1 MNSLRCRK
9 IQSSNM
15 FSQSQLG
22 EKRNYPSCQ
31 GLIEGQVRID
41 DQVIVWKNQAS
52 DDDYD
57 NLLSWCQA
65 VGSPVFVKPSE
76 TEKNLTIDRLTLV
89 SWNVHVGSGD
99 IDQFIKDLQKGQLT
113 DGDPVEHF
121 VILLQEAY
129 RQDSS
134 VPVNIPPYAK
144 VGNSIHI
151 TTPRGS
157 RVDIITIARKHGL
170 GLFYVPSMRNGRQ
183 ENTNV
188 PEDRGNAI
196 LSTFPIS
203 RPMAV
208 ELPLERQ
215 RRTAIAA
222 NIEGVTKNNISWI
235 LQLINVHLENRTSG
249 LMFVRGFSIA
259 RLNQITA
266 LLKILPE
273 EKIAVIAGD
282 FNTWFR
288 EAREPTIKHMETF
301 FNQLEIASKFDG
313 AKIPRKRYALFP
325 DRLVDYLFF
334 RVPENWHTEKDYVN
348 DHYGSD
354 HYPLITKISF
364 TNNRV
369 KKESN

>member
-1 MNSLRCRK
+1 MLSETQSGNSK
-9 IQSSNM
+9 NHP
-15 FSQSQLG
+15 G
-22 EKRNYPSCQ
+22 CQ
-31 GLIEGQVRID
+31 GLIKGQVRIN

-65 VGSPVFVKPSE
+65 VGSPVFVEPSE
-76 TEKNLTIDRLTLV
+76 KEKKSSIDKLTLV

-99 IDQFIKDLQKGQLT
+99 LDQFINDLQKGNLT
-113 DGDPVEHF
+113 DGEPVKHF
-121 VILLQEAY
+121 VMLLQEAY

-134 VPVNIPPYAK
+134 VPVNIPHYANA
-144 VGNSIHI
+144 GNNIHV

-157 RVDIITIARKHGL
+157 RDDIITVARNHGL

-196 LSTFPIS
+196 LSTIPIS
-203 RPMAV
+203 HPMAV

-215 RRTAIAA
+215 RRTAIAG
-222 NIEGVTKNNISWI
+222 NIEDISKNKMSWKI
-235 LQLINVHLENRTSG
+235 QLINVHLENRTSG
-249 LMFVRGFSIA
+249 LMFFRGFSIA
-259 RLNQITA
+259 RLHQITA

-273 EKIAVIAGD
+273 EKIAVMAGD

-288 EAREPTIKHMETF
+288 ETRESTIKHVENF
-301 FNQLEIASKFDG
+301 FNQLGIVSKSDTH
-313 AKIPRKRYALFP
+313 KIPRKRYQLFP

-334 RVPENWHTEKDYVN
+334 RIPENWYTEKYYVN
-348 DHYGSD
+348 DYYGSD

-364 TNNRV
+364 
-369 KKESN
+369 

>member
-1 MNSLRCRK
+1 MKARTMNSLRCRK

-15 FSQSQLG
+15 FSQSQSG
-22 EKRNYPSCQ
+22 EKRNYPGCQ
-31 GLIEGQVRID
+31 GLIEGQLRID
-41 DQVIVWKNQAS
+41 DQVILWKNQAS
-52 DDDYD
+52 NHDYN
-57 NLLSWCQA
+57 NLLSWCQG
-65 VGSPVFVKPSE
+65 VGSPVFVKPSK

-99 IDQFIKDLQKGQLT
+99 LNQFINDLQKGHLT
-113 DGDPVEHF
+113 DGEPVEHF
-121 VILLQEAY
+121 VMLLQEAY

-134 VPVNIPPYAK
+134 VPFNIPSYAN
-144 VGNSIHI
+144 VGNNIHV
-151 TTPRGS
+151 TTPKGL

-196 LSTFPIS
+196 LSTIPIS
-203 RPMAV
+203 RPIAV

-222 NIEGVTKNNISWI
+222 NIVSITKTNMPWKI
-235 LQLINVHLENRTSG
+235 QLINVHLENRTRG
-249 LMFVRGFSIA
+249 LMFFRSFSIA
-259 RLNQITA
+259 RLNQITT
-266 LLKILPE
+266 LLKILPD
-273 EKIAVIAGD
+273 EKITVMAGD

-288 EAREPTIKHMETF
+288 ETREPTIKHVENF
-301 FNQLEIASKFDG
+301 FNRLGIVSKCDTP
-313 AKIPRKRYALFP
+313 KIPRKRYPLLP

-334 RVPENWHTEKDYVN
+334 RIPKNWHTEKYYIN

-364 TNNRV
+364 
-369 KKESN
+369 

>member
-1 MNSLRCRK
+1 M
-9 IQSSNM
+9 SS
-15 FSQSQLG
+15 QAVPR
-22 EKRNYPSCQ
+22 EKKNIPSCK
-31 GLIEGQVRID
+31 GLIVGQVQID

-52 DDDYD
+52 DDDYE

-65 VGSPVFVKPSE
+65 VGIPVFIRPSH
-76 TEKNLTIDRLTLV
+76 TGKKLTIDKLTLV

-99 IDQFIKDLQKGQLT
+99 LDQFINDLQKGQLT
-113 DGDPVEHF
+113 DGNPVDHF
-121 VILLQEAY
+121 VMLVQEAY

-134 VPVNIPPYAK
+134 VPVNIPTYAK
-144 VGNSIHI
+144 VGNSIHV

-157 RVDIITIARKHGL
+157 RVDIITIARKYGL

-183 ENTNV
+183 EDNNV

-196 LSTFPIS
+196 LSTIPIS
-203 RPMAV
+203 HPIAV

-222 NIEGVTKNNISWI
+222 NLEDVTKTNISWTF
-235 LQLINVHLENRTSG
+235 QLINVHLENRTSG
-249 LMFVRGFSIA
+249 LMFFRGFSIA
-259 RLNQITA
+259 RLNQVSA

-273 EKIAVIAGD
+273 EKIAVMAGD

-288 EAREPTIKHMETF
+288 ETREPSIKHVENF
-301 FNQLEIASKFDG
+301 FNRLGIASKCDSLQ
-313 AKIPRKRYALFP
+313 IPRKRYPFFP

-334 RVPENWHTEKDYVN
+334 RIPENWCIEKYYVN
-348 DHYGSD
+348 DYYGSD

-364 TNNRV
+364 LDNARV
-369 KKESN
+369 KKSDS

>member
-1 MNSLRCRK
+1 M
-9 IQSSNM
+9 SSQTQPGKKKNH
-15 FSQSQLG
+15 
-22 EKRNYPSCQ
+22 PSCQ
-31 GLIEGQVRID
+31 GLIEGQVQID
-41 DQVIVWKNQAS
+41 DQVIVWKNQAN
-52 DDDYD
+52 DEDCD
-57 NLLSWCQA
+57 NLLSWCQV
-65 VGSPVFVKPSE
+65 VGSPVFVEPSE
-76 TEKNLTIDRLTLV
+76 KETKVSIDKLTLV

-99 IDQFIKDLQKGQLT
+99 IDQFINDLQKGNLT
-113 DGDPVEHF
+113 DGEPVEHF

-134 VPVNIPPYAK
+134 VPVNIPSYAK
-144 VGNSIHI
+144 VGNSIHVR
-151 TTPRGS
+151 TPRGS

-196 LSTFPIS
+196 LSTIPLS
-203 RPMAV
+203 RPIAV

-222 NIEGVTKNNISWI
+222 NIEGVNKTNISWI
-235 LQLINVHLENRTSG
+235 LQLINIHLENRTSG
-249 LMFVRGFSIA
+249 LMFFRGFSIA

-273 EKIAVIAGD
+273 EKIAVMAGD

-288 EAREPTIKHMETF
+288 EAREPTIKHVENF
-301 FNQLEIASKFDG
+301 FSQLGIASKFDDT
-313 AKIPRKRYALFP
+313 KIQRKRYPLFP

-334 RVPENWHTEKDYVN
+334 RVPENWHTEKYYVN
-348 DHYGSD
+348 DYYGSD
-354 HYPLITKISF
+354 HYPLIIKISF
-364 TNNRV
+364 RNNRI
-369 KKESN
+369 KEKSN

>member
-1 MNSLRCRK
+1 
-9 IQSSNM
+9 M
-15 FSQSQLG
+15 FSQSQSG
-22 EKRNYPSCQ
+22 EKKNHPGCQ
-31 GLIEGQVRID
+31 GLNEGQVLIN
-41 DQVIVWKNQAS
+41 DQVIVWKNQAN

-99 IDQFIKDLQKGQLT
+99 LDQFINDLQKGHLT
-113 DGDPVEHF
+113 DGEPVEHF
-121 VILLQEAY
+121 VMLLQEAY

-134 VPVNIPPYAK
+134 VPFNIPPYAN
-144 VGNSIHI
+144 VGNNIHV
-151 TTPRGS
+151 TTPKGL
-157 RVDIITIARKHGL
+157 RVDIIAIARKHGL

-183 ENTNV
+183 ENVNV

-196 LSTFPIS
+196 LSTIPIS
-203 RPMAV
+203 RPIAV

-222 NIEGVTKNNISWI
+222 NIAGITTSNTSWKI
-235 LQLINVHLENRTSG
+235 QLINVHLENRTRG
-249 LMFVRGFSIA
+249 LMFFRSFSIA

-273 EKIAVIAGD
+273 EKIAVMAGD

-288 EAREPTIKHMETF
+288 ETREPTIKHVENF
-301 FNQLEIASKFDG
+301 FNRLGIASKCDNP
-313 AKIPRKRYALFP
+313 KIPRKRYPLFP

-334 RVPENWHTEKDYVN
+334 RIPKNYHIERYYINDY
-348 DHYGSD
+348 YGSD

-364 TNNRV
+364 LDNAGEKGSMSRAYP
-369 KKESN
+369 

>member
-1 MNSLRCRK
+1 MNGLRCRK
-9 IQSSNM
+9 IKVSKMSS
-15 FSQSQLG
+15 QAEPE
-22 EKRNYPSCQ
+22 EKRNNPSCE
-31 GLIEGQVRID
+31 GLIKGQVRID

-52 DDDYD
+52 DEDYD
-57 NLLSWCQA
+57 NLLSWCQV
-65 VGSPVFVKPSE
+65 VGSPVFKPSK
-76 TEKNLTIDRLTLV
+76 TEKLSIDRLTIV

-99 IDQFIKDLQKGQLT
+99 LDQFINDLQKGHLT
-113 DGDPVEHF
+113 DGEPASHF
-121 VILLQEAY
+121 VMLLQEAY

-134 VPVNIPPYAK
+134 VPVNIPPYVK
-144 VGNSIHI
+144 VGNNIHV

-183 ENTNV
+183 ENTNF

-196 LSTFPIS
+196 LSTIPIS
-203 RPMAV
+203 HPIAV

-222 NIEGVTKNNISWI
+222 NIEGNTKTNISWRI
-235 LQLINVHLENRTSG
+235 QLINVHLENRTSG
-249 LMFVRGFSIA
+249 LMFFRGFSIA

-273 EKIAVIAGD
+273 EKIAVMAGD

-288 EAREPTIKHMETF
+288 EMREPTIKHVENF
-301 FNQLEIASKFDG
+301 FNQLGIASKRG
-313 AKIPRKRYALFP
+313 SPKIPRKHYPLFP

-334 RVPENWHTEKDYVN
+334 RIPENWHSEKYYVN
-348 DHYGSD
+348 DYYGSD

-364 TNNRV
+364 
-369 KKESN
+369 K